1 MTGRPSTRIRSSEHA
16 EHDRSQEGKGYDG
29 RKHIEPCPQFHLASM
44 PDQADVDAKLP
55 RAKNANLGGRQ
66 PDCQACFDAAMRYF
80 AGKFQV
86 TRDQPALVRNN
97 HAGVRL
103 L

>member
-1 MTGRPSTRIRSSEHA
+1 MPNTTAVRKAKDMMAASTLSLVRNSI
-16 EHDRSQEGKGYDG
+16 
-29 RKHIEPCPQFHLASM
+29 IASM

-55 RAKNANLGGRQ
+55 RAKNANLGVRR
-66 PDCQACFDAAMRYF
+66 PHCQACFDAAMRYY

-86 TRDQPALVRNN
+86 TRDPPALVRNN

>member
-1 MTGRPSTRIRSSEHA
+1 MMAASTLSLVRNSI
-16 EHDRSQEGKGYDG
+16 
-29 RKHIEPCPQFHLASM
+29 IASM
-44 PDQADVDAKLP
+44 PAQADVDAKLP
-55 RAKNANLGGRQ
+55 RAKDSNLGVRQ
-66 PDCQACFDAAMRYF
+66 PDCQACFDAAMRYY

-86 TRDQPALVRNN
+86 TRGPLALVRNN

>member
-1 MTGRPSTRIRSSEHA
+1 MMAASTLSLVRNSI
-16 EHDRSQEGKGYDG
+16 
-29 RKHIEPCPQFHLASM
+29 IASM

-86 TRDQPALVRNN
+86 TRVRPALVRNN

>member
-1 MTGRPSTRIRSSEHA
+1 MMAASTLSLVRNSI
-16 EHDRSQEGKGYDG
+16 
-29 RKHIEPCPQFHLASM
+29 IASM
-44 PDQADVDAKLP
+44 PDHADVDAKLP

>member
-1 MTGRPSTRIRSSEHA
+1 MMAASTLSLVRNSI
-16 EHDRSQEGKGYDG
+16 
-29 RKHIEPCPQFHLASM
+29 IASM

-55 RAKNANLGGRQ
+55 RAKTPHLGGRA
-66 PDCQACFDAAMRYF
+66 PDCQACFDAAMRYY

-86 TRDQPALVRNN
+86 TRGPPALVPNN

>member
-1 MTGRPSTRIRSSEHA
+1 MMAASTLSLVRNSI
-16 EHDRSQEGKGYDG
+16 
-29 RKHIEPCPQFHLASM
+29 IASM